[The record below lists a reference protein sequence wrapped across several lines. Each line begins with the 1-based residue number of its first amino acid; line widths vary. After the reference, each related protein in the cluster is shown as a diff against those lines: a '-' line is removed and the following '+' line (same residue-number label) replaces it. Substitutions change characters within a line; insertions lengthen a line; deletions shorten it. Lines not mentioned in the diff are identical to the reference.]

1 MFEHSHQ
8 LRIHYALTDQMGV
21 VYHGNYAQFFEIARV
36 EAIRKMG
43 YTYKQVEEMGIIMP
57 VFELNTRFIRPIR
70 YDELITIKVTIKE
83 MPLSYRFVFHGE
95 IYNEKNEICTT
106 GIVTLYIIDTKTGKK
121 VELPEVLK
129 TALLPYFSEGEATD
143 KA

>member
-36 EAIRKMG
+36 EAIRKLG

-57 VFELNTRFIRPIR
+57 VFELNTRFIRPVR
-70 YDELITIKVTIKE
+70 YDEIITIKVFIKE
-83 MPLSYRFVFHGE
+83 MPQSYRFVFHGE

-106 GIVTLYIIDTKTGKK
+106 GLVTLYIIDTKTNQK
-121 VELPEVLK
+121 VTMPDVLK
-129 TALLPYFSEGEATD
+129 HELQTYFPEA
-143 KA
+143 